1 MKNKN
6 CEGCN
11 YYYFIIAGC
20 DYEEYNNGDCP
31 CCTCI
36 VKSMCRG
43 FKLAECD
50 IRASHFH
57 KIIEEYA
64 PSSKKQLIKKVGKFI
79 NDS

>member
-1 MKNKN
+1 
-6 CEGCN
+6 
-11 YYYFIIAGC
+11 
-20 DYEEYNNGDCP
+20 
-31 CCTCI
+31 
-36 VKSMCRG
+36 MCRG